1 MGGKVG
7 SGYKI
12 ICTYIFY
19 VDLLELSLIIMPFSD
34 LFIDMVGLWSSG
46 QDTGNKRWPRGLGG
60 L

>member
-19 VDLLELSLIIMPFSD
+19 VDLLELSLTIMPFSD
-34 LFIDMVGLWSSG
+34 PFIDMAGLWSSG
-46 QDTGNKRWPRGLGG
+46 QDTGNKR
-60 L
+60 